1 MAGDPYCRTALPS
14 PAPGGHECIA
24 AYRATGRLETGAA
37 ILAAAQVV
45 DTAPIKSRLAAFTAA
60 HRSYVAAQD
69 KVDAAEADLRTAQT
83 KIDRRELAADEA
95 VEALALALA
104 AFGPL
109 TPSLVKHLTGNEKA
123 TAIHQLVAAVQRAK
137 AVSQETREIAN
148 AAEEAGRGLETAL
161 VPVDQL
167 EASLREV
174 RRQRDTIGRKW
185 ETTLAALRRETRS
198 AADDGAPG
206 LYPALFGEA
215 RRRKRAQPVPAPTP
229 APPDTPAAAT

>member
-1 MAGDPYCRTALPS
+1 MQHGMG
-14 PAPGGHECIA
+14 PGN
-24 AYRATGRLETGAA
+24 RLETGAA

-45 DTAPIKSRLAAFTAA
+45 DTAPIKSRLTAFTAA
-60 HRSYVAAQD
+60 HRSYVGAQD
-69 KVDAAEADLRTAQT
+69 KVDAAEADLRTTQT

-104 AFGPL
+104 SEGHARTKPFAAFGAV
-109 TPSLVKHLTGNEKA
+109 TPSLVKHLTGSEKA
-123 TAIHQLVAAVQRAK
+123 KTIHELVAAVQRAK
-137 AVSQETREIAN
+137 SVSQKTREIAN
-148 AAEEAGRGLETAL
+148 AAEQAGRGLETAL
-161 VPVDQL
+161 FPIGQL

-185 ETTLAALRRETRS
+185 DTTLAALRRETRS

-215 RRRKRAQPVPAPTP
+215 RTRKRAKPAPVPAP
-229 APPDTPAAAT
+229 APPDTPAVTT